1 MNMIKTILVDDE
13 PIALDHLSSLV
24 TKYCTQL
31 EICGKASTVEDAL
44 EHIYTIR
51 PELVLLDIELAG
63 ENSFDLLNRAK
74 NRQFEVI
81 FVTAHEQFGIAA
93 IKHDATDY
101 ILKPLDKSELVNAV
115 EKAAEKIYKK
125 RNSSGTPQLSHHSSR
140 LALPAADGLLFVDT
154 SKIICCESEGRYTW
168 FYLADNDRKILVS
181 KNLGEYEALLPSQ
194 LFVRIHHHSIVNISY
209 IEKYVKGRGGH
220 VIMKNGKTL
229 EVSARKK
236 EHLFEKLEA

>member
-1 MNMIKTILVDDE
+1 MNTIKTLLVDDE

-24 TKYCTQL
+24 TKYCPQL
-31 EICGKASTVEDAL
+31 EMCGKASTVEDAL
-44 EHIYTIR
+44 EHIYTNR

-63 ENSFDLLNRAK
+63 QNSFELLSFTR

-101 ILKPLDKSELVNAV
+101 ILKPLDKTELVNAI

-125 RNSSGTPQLSHHSSR
+125 RISPGTDQVQPHSSR

-168 FYLADNDRKILVS
+168 FYLAENDKKILVS
-181 KNLGEYEALLPSQ
+181 RNIGEYEHLLPSH

-236 EHLFEKLEA
+236 EDLFVRLEA